1 MKSIVRIALI
11 CAILVT
17 CLLIPNVSKATTP
30 INSEETLRQAISSAN
45 SGETII
51 LSDNITVTG
60 PIVIDKE
67 LTIDGAGYTVT
78 GADEWTS
85 ISGNQTMFAAQL
97 SGAKL
102 TLKNINLKNGPKYG
116 VQSYNGASVVLNNVS
131 ITGFNYAGILVN
143 GGTLEIIDVN
153 LGNNGTTS
161 NKGIELDRGTGV
173 VVSPSLVM
181 NGSLSST
188 SKDNIIYVAENAGN
202 ISVENKTST
211 SNKVF
216 AAENQIVLTDANNN
230 VLSVSALPENTTV
243 ASGEQKVILTV
254 NYGEKTKDILLN
266 VGQVVSEDSIKTK
279 LNVAEG
285 YVIDGFYTDNQYT
298 AKFNFDNKIDV
309 NTTLYAKVS
318 AEEKQEEVSNS
329 ENTVSTEEASGEKD
343 ETPKTGVANYVGIA
357 FLVIAISAATLF
369 VIRKNRI

>member
-1 MKSIVRIALI
+1 MKSIVRMALI

>member
-131 ITGFNYAGILVN
+131 ITGFDYAGILVN

>member
-1 MKSIVRIALI
+1 MKSIVRMALI

-60 PIVIDKE
+60 PIVIDKD

-161 NKGIELDRGTGV
+161 NKGIELDRGQDV
-173 VVSPSLVM
+173 AVSPSLVM

-202 ISVENKTST
+202 INIENKTST
-211 SNKVF
+211 SNKVV
-216 AAENQIVLTDANNN
+216 AAGNQIVLTDANNN

-243 ASGEQKVILTV
+243 ASGEQKVILTI

-266 VGQVVSEDSIKTK
+266 VGQVVSEDSIKAQ

-298 AKFNFDNKIDV
+298 AKFNFNNKIDV

-329 ENTVSTEEASGEKD
+329 ENTVEEENKGEKD
-343 ETPKTGVANYVGIA
+343 ETPKTGVANYAGIA
-357 FLVIAISAATLF
+357 VLVIAISVATLF

>member
-1 MKSIVRIALI
+1 MKSIVRMALI

-60 PIVIDKE
+60 PIVIDKD

-102 TLKNINLKNGPKYG
+102 TLKNVNLKNGPKYG

-161 NKGIELDRGTGV
+161 NKGIELDRGQDV
-173 VVSPSLVM
+173 AVSPSLVM

-202 ISVENKTST
+202 INIENKTST
-211 SNKVF
+211 SNKVV
-216 AAENQIVLTDANNN
+216 AAGNQIVLTDANNN

-243 ASGEQKVILTV
+243 ASGEQKVILTI

-266 VGQVVSEDSIKTK
+266 VGQVVSEDSIKAQ

-329 ENTVSTEEASGEKD
+329 ENTVEEENKGEKD
-343 ETPKTGVANYVGIA
+343 ETPKTGVANYAGIA
-357 FLVIAISAATLF
+357 VLVIAISAATLF
-369 VIRKNRI
+369 IIRKNKI

>member
-1 MKSIVRIALI
+1 MKSIVRMALI

-17 CLLIPNVSKATTP
+17 CLLIPNVSKAITP

-60 PIVIDKE
+60 PIVIDKD

-161 NKGIELDRGTGV
+161 NKGIELDRGQDV
-173 VVSPSLVM
+173 AVSPSLVM

-202 ISVENKTST
+202 INIENKTST
-211 SNKVF
+211 SNKVV
-216 AAENQIVLTDANNN
+216 AAGNQIVLTDANNN

-243 ASGEQKVILTV
+243 ASGEQKVILTI

-266 VGQVVSEDSIKTK
+266 VGQVVSEDSIKAQ

-298 AKFNFDNKIDV
+298 AKFNFNNKIDV

-329 ENTVSTEEASGEKD
+329 ENTVEEENKGEKD
-343 ETPKTGVANYVGIA
+343 ETPKTGVANYAGIA
-357 FLVIAISAATLF
+357 VLVIAISAATLF

>member
-173 VVSPSLVM
+173 AVSPSLVM

>member
-1 MKSIVRIALI
+1 MKSIVRMALI

-60 PIVIDKE
+60 PIVIDKD

-161 NKGIELDRGTGV
+161 NKGIELDRGQDV
-173 VVSPSLVM
+173 AVSPSLVM

-202 ISVENKTST
+202 INIENKTST
-211 SNKVF
+211 SNKVV
-216 AAENQIVLTDANNN
+216 AAGNQIVLTDANNK

-243 ASGEQKVILTV
+243 ASGEQKVILTI

-266 VGQVVSEDSIKTK
+266 VGQVVSEDSIKAQ

-298 AKFNFDNKIDV
+298 AKFNFNNKIDV

-329 ENTVSTEEASGEKD
+329 ENTVEEENKGEKD
-343 ETPKTGVANYVGIA
+343 ETPKTGVANYAGIA
-357 FLVIAISAATLF
+357 VLVIAISAATLF

>member
-1 MKSIVRIALI
+1 MKSIVRMALI

-60 PIVIDKE
+60 PIVIDKD

-161 NKGIELDRGTGV
+161 NKGIELDRGQDV
-173 VVSPSLVM
+173 AVSPSLVM

-202 ISVENKTST
+202 INIENKTST
-211 SNKVF
+211 SNKIV
-216 AAENQIVLTDANNN
+216 AAGNQIVLTDANNN

-243 ASGEQKVILTV
+243 ASGEQKVILTI

-266 VGQVVSEDSIKTK
+266 VGQVVSEDSIKAQ

-298 AKFNFDNKIDV
+298 AKFNFNNKIDV

-329 ENTVSTEEASGEKD
+329 ENTVEEENKGEKD
-343 ETPKTGVANYVGIA
+343 ETPKTGVANYAGIA
-357 FLVIAISAATLF
+357 VLVIAISAVTLF
-369 VIRKNRI
+369 VIIKNRI